1 MKFLL
6 TCGGTAGHI
15 NPAIAIADALRK
27 ILPDC
32 EILFV
37 GSGRELENK
46 LIPMQGYP
54 IRNITITGFSRSRSL
69 SSLRHNAVTLKN
81 LAVSR
86 RQSRK
91 ILEEF
96 APDAVIGTGGYVCY
110 PVLTQAVKKGIPTLI
125 HESNAVPGLT
135 TQMVSD
141 KVDRV
146 LIAFAGTENLY
157 KKPDRV
163 VLTGT
168 PVREGFETLTYRQ
181 ARERLGIGQEPLV
194 VSFWGSLG
202 AAHMNEMMPAF
213 IRKNI
218 EQGAFYHVH
227 ATGGGEEGKRGL
239 LEALGQIG
247 MEKLPERED
256 IRPYIDNMPLLMSAA
271 DLVLCRAGAS
281 TISEL
286 TVKGCPA
293 VIVPSPNVAGDH
305 QRRNAEQLEKA
316 GGAVMILEQDCTA
329 EVLFDTV
336 TELLG
341 DKSRLQSMS
350 KALKAIAAPGAAEQ
364 IAQMIIRMC

>member
-1 MKFLL
+1 MYLKSIELQGFKSFATKTKLEFHNGV
-6 TCGGTAGHI
+6 TGIVGPNGSGKS
-15 NPAIAIADALRK
+15 NVADAVRWVLGEQSAKQLRG
-27 ILPDC
+27 
-32 EILFV
+32 
-37 GSGRELENK
+37 GS
-46 LIPMQGYP
+46 M
-54 IRNITITGFSRSRSL
+54 T
-69 SSLRHNAVTLKN
+69 
-81 LAVSR
+81 
-86 RQSRK
+86 
-91 ILEEF
+91 
-96 APDAVIGTGGYVCY
+96 DVI
-110 PVLTQAVKKGIPTLI
+110 
-125 HESNAVPGLT
+125 
-135 TQMVSD
+135 
-141 KVDRV
+141 
-146 LIAFAGTENLY
+146 FAGTENLY

-202 AAHMNEMMPAF
+202 ATHMNEMMPAF

-247 MEKLPERED
+247 IEKLPERED

-336 TELLG
+336 MELLG